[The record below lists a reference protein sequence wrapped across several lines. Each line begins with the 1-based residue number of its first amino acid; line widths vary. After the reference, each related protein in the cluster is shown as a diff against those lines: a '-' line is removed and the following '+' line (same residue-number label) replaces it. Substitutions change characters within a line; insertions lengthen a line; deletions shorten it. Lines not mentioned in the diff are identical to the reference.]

1 MTTDL
6 NQAIREEALK
16 RAKAEVKEIG
26 FLNGDDAHA
35 EHLARATAR
44 IVQDLTKNGWKP
56 TTPGGELWS
65 KAWEAYTCV
74 LEAPANACVDDV
86 DVTDLADRAAVAV
99 LDEFIETE
107 RTVPTYVLEAVSKL
121 MREHGNLPD
130 TNRLRISAETL
141 DRWIN
146 RHG

>member
-6 NQAIREEALK
+6 NHAIRQEALK
-16 RAKAEVKEIG
+16 RALSELNIGEGEIAN
-26 FLNGDDAHA
+26 FPND
-35 EHLARATAR
+35 LALTTAR

-99 LDEFIETE
+99 LDEFIET
-107 RTVPTYVLEAVSKL
+107 
-121 MREHGNLPD
+121 
-130 TNRLRISAETL
+130 
-141 DRWIN
+141 
-146 RHG
+146 

>member
-6 NQAIREEALK
+6 NHAIRQEALK
-16 RAKAEVKEIG
+16 RALSELNIGEGEIAN
-26 FLNGDDAHA
+26 FPND
-35 EHLARATAR
+35 LALTTAR
-44 IVQDLTKNGWKP
+44 IVQDLTKNGWEP

-121 MREHGNLPD
+121 RREHGNLPD

>member
-6 NQAIREEALK
+6 NHAIRQEALK
-16 RAKAEVKEIG
+16 RALSELNIGEGEIAN
-26 FLNGDDAHA
+26 FPND
-35 EHLARATAR
+35 LALTTAR

-121 MREHGNLPD
+121 RREHGNLPD